1 MYDNSNCSLRDGRD
15 FAVRSREHEWSPGQN
30 PDLWLYRDR
39 TVALLRRYS
48 RLSIEAGRLPSLL
61 GREFFR
67 THVTS
72 YHMSTFEDV
81 AIFVRDMERSL
92 EQLDEFG
99 QELIAK
105 LVFLDHTQDEAAAL
119 LGCGRRTVGRR
130 YPDTLDQLSEI
141 LLAGG
146 LLKPMPEPKPA
157 PAGDLSRG

>member
-1 MYDNSNCSLRDGRD
+1 MTAAIVPFVTAASLP
-15 FAVRSREHEWSPGQN
+15 VRSREREWSPGEN

-119 LGCGRRTVGRR
+119 LGCRVEPWDAATRTR
-130 YPDTLDQLSEI
+130 LI
-141 LLAGG
+141 N
-146 LLKPMPEPKPA
+146 
-157 PAGDLSRG
+157 

>member
-1 MYDNSNCSLRDGRD
+1 
-15 FAVRSREHEWSPGQN
+15 
-30 PDLWLYRDR
+30 
-39 TVALLRRYS
+39 
-48 RLSIEAGRLPSLL
+48 
-61 GREFFR
+61 
-67 THVTS
+67 
-72 YHMSTFEDV
+72 MSTFEDV

>member
-1 MYDNSNCSLRDGRD
+1 MTTAIVP
-15 FAVRSREHEWSPGQN
+15 FVTAAIFPVRSREREWSPGEN

-105 LVFLDHTQDEAAAL
+105 LVFLDHTQDEAAAFVRL
-119 LGCGRRTVGRR
+119 RA
-130 YPDTLDQLSEI
+130 SN
-141 LLAGG
+141 
-146 LLKPMPEPKPA
+146 
-157 PAGDLSRG
+157 RGTPLPGHA